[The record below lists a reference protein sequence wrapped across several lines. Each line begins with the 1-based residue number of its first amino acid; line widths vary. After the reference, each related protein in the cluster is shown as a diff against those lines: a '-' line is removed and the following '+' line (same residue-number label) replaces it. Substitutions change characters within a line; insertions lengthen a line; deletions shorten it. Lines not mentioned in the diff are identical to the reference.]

1 MVAPVSLERLK
12 PHLVPAIA
20 ALVGL
25 GVAVGIA
32 TAPGDTLNGV
42 LDRAGVAALIPAA
55 APPIGVTGRTV
66 LALVA
71 GALIALLGVVGR
83 LRSLLPA
90 GARGV
95 RAGDVIVPPA
105 PVVRRADAH
114 PDAPP
119 RRPIR
124 ASEDLGAPLPIAAEA
139 IPAAQPEPGAPPMER
154 PLPTD
159 LDQVMSA
166 FDPAALLR
174 EPLPAPDPV
183 PPLARPAPPLAQ
195 PVPWLQPKTAE
206 PEVMEVAVAKLAPVA
221 VPQPR
226 AVEDQPLPM
235 RHLSQAAP
243 RPIDPPV
250 SAVPAEEAAPIRSAA
265 PLTVVAPAMPRPLAT
280 PPVTAREPK
289 LAVAPAPVDTPDPA
303 DQSIDALLARLE
315 AVAARRSAPVAP
327 ATPPEP
333 EPGRADNLHETL
345 QSLRRLASH

>member
-83 LRSLLPA
+83 WCSLLPA
-90 GARGV
+90 RRA
-95 RAGDVIVPPA
+95 RAGDVIVPSA

-139 IPAAQPEPGAPPMER
+139 IPAAQPEPGAPPVER

-195 PVPWLQPKTAE
+195 PVPWLQPKVAE
-206 PEVMEVAVAKLAPVA
+206 PEVMEVAAARPAPVA

-226 AVEDQPLPM
+226 AVEEQPLPM
-235 RHLSQAAP
+235 RHLSETAP

-250 SAVPAEEAAPIRSAA
+250 SAVPAQEAAPIRSAA
-265 PLTVVAPAMPRPLAT
+265 PLTVVPPAMPRPLAT
-280 PPVTAREPK
+280 PPVAAREPK

-315 AVAARRSAPVAP
+315 AVAARRSATVAP
-327 ATPPEP
+327 ATPPDP
-333 EPGRADNLHETL
+333 EPNRADNLHETL